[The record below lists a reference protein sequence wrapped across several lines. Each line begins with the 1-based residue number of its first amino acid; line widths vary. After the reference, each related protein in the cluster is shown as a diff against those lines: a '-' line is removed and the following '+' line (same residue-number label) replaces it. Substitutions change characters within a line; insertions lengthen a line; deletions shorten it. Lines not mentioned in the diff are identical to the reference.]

1 MNTEILVNIGTAI
14 VSVITIG
21 AFSKRILEN
30 MLVKLTNTIH
40 LDISNIRIDI
50 SDIRKDLTGVKKDI
64 DDLRSDMK
72 SIKEDSKAQSLRTDK
87 LYEMFISLLQSQK
100 KTKSEK

>member
-30 MLVKLTNTIH
+30 MLLKLTNTIH
-40 LDISNIRIDI
+40 IDI
-50 SDIRKDLTGVKKDI
+50 GDIRKDMMDIRKDITGIKKDI
-64 DDLRSDMK
+64 DNLRLDIH
-72 SIKEDSKAQSLRTDK
+72 SIKDDIKIQSIRTDK
-87 LYEMFISLLQSQK
+87 LYEMFIDLLKFNK
-100 KTKSEK
+100 KNKSEK